1 MLLYYRKVKENL
13 RQNKRKKEELKMK
26 NINEM
31 REITRNA
38 KEEARAKVVAR
49 TRAWLEE
56 LDEEMTKAAQGGR
69 TMLDTKM
76 PEDCDRQT
84 VRMTLAEAG
93 FNFTM
98 SDRYLTVMWY

>member
-1 MLLYYRKVKENL
+1 
-13 RQNKRKKEELKMK
+13 MK

-56 LDEEMTKAAQGGR
+56 LDEEMTKAAQCGR

-84 VRMTLAEAG
+84 VRMTLAEVG
-93 FNFTM
+93 YNFMM
-98 SDRYLTVMWY
+98 SDNHITVMWY

>member
-1 MLLYYRKVKENL
+1 
-13 RQNKRKKEELKMK
+13 MK

-49 TRAWLEE
+49 TNAWLEE

-69 TMLDTKM
+69 TMVDTTM
-76 PEDCDRQT
+76 PKDCDRQT
-84 VRMTLAEAG
+84 VRVTLAEAG
-93 FNFTM
+93 YNFLM
-98 SDRYLTVMWY
+98 SDNHITVMWY

>member
-1 MLLYYRKVKENL
+1 
-13 RQNKRKKEELKMK
+13 MK

-49 TRAWLEE
+49 TNAWLEE
-56 LDEEMTKAAQGGR
+56 LDKEMTKTAQDGR

-76 PEDCDRQT
+76 PEECDRQT
-84 VRMTLAEAG
+84 VRLTLAEAG
-93 FNFTM
+93 YNFTM

>member
-1 MLLYYRKVKENL
+1 
-13 RQNKRKKEELKMK
+13 MK

-38 KEEARAKVVAR
+38 QAEARAKVVAR
-49 TRAWLEE
+49 TNAWLEE
-56 LDEEMTKAAQGGR
+56 LDKEMTNAAQGGR

-84 VRMTLAEAG
+84 VRVTLAEAG
-93 FNFTM
+93 YNFTM
-98 SDRYLTVMWY
+98 SDRYITVMWY